1 MAAARGSS
9 SAGEAPAWAVHGEDP
24 QEEDPSTTLR
34 GAWEWTAD
42 GFGRFKPPKR
52 EKTKRSLITSSPLV
66 APSERTNRTGTMD
79 APVSTQ
85 RGANPG
91 TRDILATPPKSS
103 ALAPCSLLATSHVLL
118 CALCSDESDGRAPFV
133 WEGPPAHPPVQ
144 LGPQGWATIRGGGEG
159 ARASQGTRA
168 RQRTHRVRVLG
179 IPIRR
184 SRRRA
189 STRAHRAPASHEGL
203 QRIARSNLVLTGSC
217 PLAVRPLYWRGEA
230 WRACA
235 ERWSRRVPPL
245 RWGGSPATGEKLPW
259 PSTAFHCLPPPST
272 SLPPPS
278 TTLAFH
284 RLPPPSIAY
293 H

>member
-1 MAAARGSS
+1 MDGRRVWPIQTSKAR
-9 SAGEAPAWAVHGEDP
+9 ED
-24 QEEDPSTTLR
+24 Q
-34 GAWEWTAD
+34 AFAD
-42 GFGRFKPPKR
+42 HLLASGG
-52 EKTKRSLITSSPLV
+52 
-66 APSERTNRTGTMD
+66 SERAHQPNGDDGRAGMH
-79 APVSTQ
+79 AAW
-85 RGANPG
+85 RKPG
-91 TRDILATPPKSS
+91 DILATPPKSS

-118 CALCSDESDGRAPFV
+118 CALCSDESPGRAPFV

-184 SRRRA
+184 SCRRA

-278 TTLAFH
+278 
-284 RLPPPSIAY
+284 IAY